1 MKNLK
6 LSKKNRY
13 IIFALFLLL
22 FCGLNIVYAGTTTK
36 LNFCAYAGVRR
47 TLMIIG
53 IIIIIA
59 KIVIPLI
66 IIITGMISFFKT
78 VISGKDDDFKSS
90 IGILAKKIVAG
101 LIIFFLP
108 TVINYA
114 FEALVGYDDSGYTA
128 CSTCLL
134 DVDRCVIPD
143 EDPETYTET
152 SDS

>member
-1 MKNLK
+1 MKKINI
-6 LSKKNRY
+6 SKRKKY
-13 IIFALFLLL
+13 IIYTLFLLL
-22 FCGLNIVYAGTTTK
+22 FCGINLVYAETSTK

-47 TLMIIG
+47 TLMIIR

-59 KIVIPLI
+59 KIIIPLI
-66 IIITGMISFFKT
+66 IIITGMITFFKT
-78 VISGKDDDFKSS
+78 VLSGKDDDFKNS
-90 IGILAKKIVAG
+90 ISILAKKIVAG

-134 DVDRCVIPD
+134 DVNNCEIPD
-143 EDPETYTET
+143 EDPTTYTE
-152 SDS
+152 D

>member
-1 MKNLK
+1 MKKINI
-6 LSKKNRY
+6 SKRKKY
-13 IIFALFLLL
+13 IIYTLFLLL
-22 FCGLNIVYAGTTTK
+22 FCGINLVYAETSTK

-59 KIVIPLI
+59 KIIIPLI
-66 IIITGMISFFKT
+66 ITITGMITFFKT
-78 VISGKDDDFKSS
+78 VLSGKDDDFKNS
-90 IGILAKKIVAG
+90 ISILAKKIVAG

-134 DVDRCVIPD
+134 DVDNCEIPD
-143 EDPETYTET
+143 EDPTTYTE
-152 SDS
+152 D

>member
-1 MKNLK
+1 MKKINI
-6 LSKKNRY
+6 SKRKKY
-13 IIFALFLLL
+13 IIYTLFLLL
-22 FCGLNIVYAGTTTK
+22 FCGINLVYAETSTK

-59 KIVIPLI
+59 KIIIPLI
-66 IIITGMISFFKT
+66 IIITGMITFFKT
-78 VISGKDDDFKSS
+78 VLSGKDDDFKNS
-90 IGILAKKIVAG
+90 ISILAKKIVAG

-128 CSTCLL
+128 CSTCFL
-134 DVDRCVIPD
+134 DVNNCEIPD
-143 EDPETYTET
+143 DDPTTYTE
-152 SDS
+152 D

>member
-1 MKNLK
+1 MKKINI
-6 LSKKNRY
+6 SKRKKY
-13 IIFALFLLL
+13 IIYTLFLLL
-22 FCGLNIVYAGTTTK
+22 FCGINLVYAETSTK

-59 KIVIPLI
+59 KIIIPLI
-66 IIITGMISFFKT
+66 IIITGMITFFKT
-78 VISGKDDDFKSS
+78 VLSGKDDDFKNS
-90 IGILAKKIVAG
+90 ISILAKKIVAG

-134 DVDRCVIPD
+134 DVNNCEIPD
-143 EDPETYTET
+143 EDPTTYTE
-152 SDS
+152 D